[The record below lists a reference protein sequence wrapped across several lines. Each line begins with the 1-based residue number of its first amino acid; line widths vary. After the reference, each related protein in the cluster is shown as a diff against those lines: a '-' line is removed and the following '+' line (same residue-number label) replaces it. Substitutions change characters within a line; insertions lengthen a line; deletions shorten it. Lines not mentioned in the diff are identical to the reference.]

1 MPSLSLSFCP
11 VSVVLFISTAALS
24 IYLQS
29 KTNKTSAAAAAAV
42 EAVEAV
48 EAKSSVEATTKSVLE
63 ATTTATTTTTTTA
76 TTTTATTTATTNQP
90 VVAFVIGG
98 PGSGKGTQCQLLQE
112 RMGWIHLSAGD
123 LLREER
129 NRGGPTAD
137 LINDIIAKGQLVPSD
152 VTVRLLHNAMQQ
164 QAPKANQKQN
174 VLIDG
179 FPRSQQNVDAW
190 NNHPQLPDVTLVL
203 NFTCPE
209 ELLVGRLLERGMTSG
224 RQDDQLDVIRKRFQ
238 TFQLESQPIVEL
250 YQDKLITI
258 QTDVPVEEVYAKIK
272 PWLQDF

>member
-1 MPSLSLSFCP
+1 MPSLSLPFCP
-11 VSVVLFISTAALS
+11 FSLSLFIGTAALS
-24 IYLQS
+24 VYLQS
-29 KTNKTSAAAAAAV
+29 KTTKTVAAATESATAVVDSTTAVVSTTV
-42 EAVEAV
+42 EAVEPEV
-48 EAKSSVEATTKSVLE
+48 ESEVEATS
-63 ATTTATTTTTTTA
+63 TTTST
-76 TTTTATTTATTNQP
+76 TTNQP
-90 VVAFVIGG
+90 IVVFVIGG
-98 PGSGKGTQCQLLQE
+98 PGAGKGTQCQLLQE
-112 RMGWIHLSAGD
+112 RMGWMHLSTGD
-123 LLREER
+123 LLRTER
-129 NRGGPTAD
+129 NKGGPTAD
-137 LINDIIAKGQLVPSD
+137 LINDIIAKGQLVPSE

-164 QAPKANQKQN
+164 ATTNDNPH

-179 FPRSQQNVDAW
+179 FPRSKQNVDAW

-258 QTDVPVEEVYAKIK
+258 ETDIPVEEVYAKIK
-272 PWLQDF
+272 RWLQDL

>member
-1 MPSLSLSFCP
+1 MIVILIVILIVIVMPSLSLSFCP

-24 IYLQS
+24 VYLQS
-29 KTNKTSAAAAAAV
+29 KTNKT
-42 EAVEAV
+42 AV

-63 ATTTATTTTTTTA
+63 ATTTTTTTTTT
-76 TTTTATTTATTNQP
+76 TNQP
-90 VVAFVIGG
+90 VVVFVIGG
-98 PGSGKGTQCQLLQE
+98 PGSGKGTQCQLLHE

-129 NRGGPTAD
+129 NKGGPTAD